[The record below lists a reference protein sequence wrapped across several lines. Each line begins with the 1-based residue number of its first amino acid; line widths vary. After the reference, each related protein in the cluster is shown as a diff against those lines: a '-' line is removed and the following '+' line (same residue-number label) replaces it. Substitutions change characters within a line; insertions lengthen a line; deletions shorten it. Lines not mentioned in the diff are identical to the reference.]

1 MASEKMFIVAGTRQE
16 YEHFIRKKADE
27 LAKTGYPISLSHF
40 AFVSSPD
47 VLRGHREVHG
57 WFYGSYGQRKDL
69 KDIVTQIRVINNIPY
84 GNAILPAMAC
94 T

>member
-57 WFYGSYGQRKDL
+57 WFCGTYRQLR
-69 KDIVTQIRVINNIPY
+69 DIKEIVFRIRLANNIPD
-84 GNAILPAMAC
+84 GVSIIPELNEL
-94 T
+94 